1 MTNILRQK
9 SKQSKTL
16 FSDDIIPEEKIEYE
30 CIPCINVDSVLKTD
44 KKYYPQVY
52 LEQYKYKV
60 RKREIK
66 SLIDYDLYS
75 NYESD

>member
-1 MTNILRQK
+1 MLFMMMTNILRQK
-9 SKQSKTL
+9 SKQNKTL
-16 FSDDIIPEEKIEYE
+16 FSDDI
-30 CIPCINVDSVLKTD
+30 IPCINVDSVLKID